1 MRAPS
6 KSIKLS
12 LTLAFV
18 VCALAARGH
27 HAGAAA
33 DTPARPRARR
43 ASAFNPQL
51 PRGIPLKVWRQSLPP
66 DNPLTEEKVALGRA
80 LYFDKRLS
88 ADGTVSCATCHDPAT
103 AFADNRPVAV
113 GVNNRVGPRNAPTLL
128 NAAFSPLLFWDGR
141 ARTLEEQVLEPLF
154 NPAEMGM
161 TDRRAVVAR
170 LEADADYPRLFA
182 EVFGRASLTVENAA
196 KALAAFERTQFSG
209 DSPFDR
215 FVAGD
220 TGAITKAQH
229 RGWLLFRGKA
239 RCITC
244 HAFSAA
250 APFFT
255 DFKFHNTGVAV
266 GGANLERLARAAGTA
281 DLGRYA
287 VTKKAEDLGA
297 FRTPTLRDVELTA
310 PYMHDGSEKTLLD
323 VVRFYDRGG
332 EKNPRLDRRLRP
344 LRLSE
349 QEMSDLVEFLRAL
362 TSEAVM
368 RQAQAARPQTR
379 LPFAPDAGEKSRR

>member
-1 MRAPS
+1 MRALS
-6 KSIKLS
+6 KSILLS
-12 LTLAFV
+12 LTLAFF

-27 HAGAAA
+27 QVGTAA
-33 DTPARPRARR
+33 DTPARPRAKRP
-43 ASAFNPQL
+43 SAFNPQL
-51 PRGIPLKVWRQSLPP
+51 PRGLPLGVWRRSLPP
-66 DNPLTEEKVALGRA
+66 DNPPTEEKVALGRA

-88 ADGTVSCATCHDPAT
+88 ADGTVSCATCHDPAA
-103 AFADNRPVAV
+103 AFADNRPVAR

-141 ARTLEEQVLEPLF
+141 ARTLEEQVLQPLF

-170 LEADADYPRLFA
+170 LEAGADYPRLFA
-182 EVFGRASLTVENAA
+182 EVFGRAGLTVENAA

-209 DSPFDR
+209 DAPFDR

-220 TGAITKAQH
+220 TGALTKAQH

-239 RCITC
+239 RCIAC
-244 HAFSAA
+244 HAFGAA

-255 DFKFHNTGVAV
+255 DFKFHNTGVAF
-266 GGANLERLARAAGTA
+266 GGANLGRLARAAGSA

-297 FRTPTLRDVELTA
+297 FRTPMLRDVELTA

-344 LRLSE
+344 LGLSE
-349 QEMSDLVEFLRAL
+349 PEMSDLVGFLRAL

-379 LPFAPDAGEKSRR
+379 SPFALDAGEKTRR

>member
-1 MRAPS
+1 MRVLS
-6 KSIKLS
+6 KSIMLS

-18 VCALAARGH
+18 VCAFASRGH
-27 HAGAAA
+27 HAGIAA
-33 DTPARPRARR
+33 DTPARPRAKRP
-43 ASAFNPQL
+43 SAFNPQL
-51 PRGIPLKVWRQSLPP
+51 PRGLPLGVWRRSLPP

-141 ARTLEEQVLEPLF
+141 ARTLEEQVLQPLF

-182 EVFGRASLTVENAA
+182 EVFGRAGLTVENAA
-196 KALAAFERTQFSG
+196 RALAAFERTQFSG

-220 TGAITKAQH
+220 AGALTEAQH

-244 HAFSAA
+244 HAFGAA

-266 GGANLERLARAAGTA
+266 GGADLERRARAAGPA

-287 VTKKAEDLGA
+287 VTKRAEDLGA

-323 VVRFYDRGG
+323 VVRFYNRGG

-344 LRLSE
+344 LGLSE
-349 QEMSDLVEFLRAL
+349 QEMSGLVEFLRAL

-379 LPFAPDAGEKSRR
+379 SPFAPASDAKSRR

>member
-1 MRAPS
+1 MRALS
-6 KSIKLS
+6 KSLKLS

-18 VCALAARGH
+18 ACALAARGH
-27 HAGAAA
+27 HAGTAA
-33 DTPARPRARR
+33 DTPARPRAKHP
-43 ASAFNPQL
+43 SAFKPQL
-51 PRGIPLKVWRQSLPP
+51 PRGIPLSVWRRSLPP

-103 AFADNRPVAV
+103 AFADHRPVAV
-113 GVNNRVGPRNAPTLL
+113 GVNNRVGSRNAPTLL
-128 NAAFSPLLFWDGR
+128 NAAFSPFLLWDGR
-141 ARTLEEQVLEPLF
+141 ARTLEEQVLQPLF

-182 EVFGRASLTVENAA
+182 EVFGRAGLTVENAA
-196 KALAAFERTQFSG
+196 RALAAFERTQFSG
-209 DSPFDR
+209 DSPFDS

-220 TGAITKAQH
+220 TGALTKAQH
-229 RGWLLFRGKA
+229 RGWFLFREKA
-239 RCITC
+239 GCITC
-244 HAFSAA
+244 HTFGAA

-266 GGANLERLARAAGTA
+266 GGANLERLARAALPA

-368 RQAQAARPQTR
+368 RQAQAALPQTR
-379 LPFAPDAGEKSRR
+379 APFAPDAGEK

>member
-1 MRAPS
+1 MRALS
-6 KSIKLS
+6 KSITLS

-27 HAGAAA
+27 QVGTAA
-33 DTPARPRARR
+33 DTPARQRAKRP
-43 ASAFNPQL
+43 SAFNPQL
-51 PRGIPLKVWRQSLPP
+51 PRGIPLGVWRQSLPP

-103 AFADNRPVAV
+103 AFADNRPVAL

-141 ARTLEEQVLEPLF
+141 ARTLEEQVLQPLF

-170 LEADADYPRLFA
+170 LEADADYSRLFA
-182 EVFGRASLTVENAA
+182 EVFGRAGLTVENAA

-220 TGAITKAQH
+220 TEALTKAQH

-266 GGANLERLARAAGTA
+266 GGANLERLARAAGPA

-287 VTKKAEDLGA
+287 VTKKVEDLGA
-297 FRTPTLRDVELTA
+297 FRTPMLRDVELTA

-379 LPFAPDAGEKSRR
+379 SPFALDAGEKTRR